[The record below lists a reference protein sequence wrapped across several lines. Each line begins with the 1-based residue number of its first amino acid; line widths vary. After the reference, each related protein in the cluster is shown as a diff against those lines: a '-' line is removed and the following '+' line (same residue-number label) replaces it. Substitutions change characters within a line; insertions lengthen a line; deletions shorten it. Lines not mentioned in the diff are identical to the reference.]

1 MNDEARQFSPCPDDI
16 LSQCAALMA
25 RQGYSGTSM
34 RDLARTTGR
43 SLSGLYHYFA
53 NKEELLF
60 LINQRG
66 FSPLLANAEKLQ
78 ADYHAEGAR
87 TTRADAA
94 AELLHE
100 LICAHLDYFGS
111 HLNEMRVL
119 MFGTAPM
126 SSAHGR
132 IIRQLKDRYGHI
144 MHCAVAQYMQAHGR
158 TADQVEIE
166 RKTYLL
172 FGMMNWIFG
181 WYSYDEHGSVKQLAE
196 DVFATFTRGCL
207 AQPVSENT
215 EDSSHE

>member
-1 MNDEARQFSPCPDDI
+1 MNDEARQTAPCPDDI

-25 RQGYSGTSM
+25 RQGYAGTSM

-66 FSPLLANAEKLQ
+66 FSSLLDNAERLQ
-78 ADYHAEGAR
+78 ADYHARSGKASPQEASAG
-87 TTRADAA
+87 
-94 AELLHE
+94 LLRD
-100 LICAHLDYFGS
+100 LIGAHLDYFGS

-126 SSAHGR
+126 SSAHGE
-132 IIRQLKDRYGHI
+132 IIRQLKNRYGWL
-144 MHCAVAQYMQAHGR
+144 MHFAVERYLAARGWQPGEK
-158 TADQVEIE
+158 VIE

-181 WYSYDEHGSVKQLAE
+181 WYSYDEHGSAEDLAE
-196 DVFATFTRGCL
+196 EVFATFTQGCM
-207 AQPVSENT
+207 AGRT
-215 EDSSHE
+215 GRAGDD